1 MADTWRRKSFACAR
15 AAAGIGRRKQAG
27 RITWKE
33 AKSWTSCW
41 RRNVGLSKMFN
52 NMLWTCG
59 RGRLDSNHTIRP
71 NILVSWAV
79 RMCMPS
85 SSALNFVGVMQVD
98 RLGFEGRSSS
108 HPADVSIALKL
119 EALGSCRVVGVILV
133 ILLVAEL
140 CETFFLYRRHQCS
153 CWQLCHAGL
162 MNFNM
167 FYRHP
172 FIRLALPSNLY
183 TDKRTCLDKQS
194 FCFAIAERCSLI
206 SFAMVPCS

>member
-59 RGRLDSNHTIRP
+59 RGRLDSNHTIRT
-71 NILVSWAV
+71 NILDSWAV
-79 RMCMPS
+79 RMCMHS
-85 SSALNFVGVMQVD
+85 SSALNFVVVMQVD
-98 RLGFEGRSSS
+98 RPGFEGRSSS

-172 FIRLALPSNLY
+172 FIRLALPSNFN
-183 TDKRTCLDKQS
+183 TQKRTCLDKQS
-194 FCFAIAERCSLI
+194 FFFAIAERCSLI